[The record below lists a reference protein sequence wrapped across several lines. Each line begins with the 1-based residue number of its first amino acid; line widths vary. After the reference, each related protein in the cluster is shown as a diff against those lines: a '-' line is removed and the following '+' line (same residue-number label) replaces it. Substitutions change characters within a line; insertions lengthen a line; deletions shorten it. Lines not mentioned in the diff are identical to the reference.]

1 MEMLPMAAFQFK
13 YMTLLDYRT
22 RIEEERQ
29 RELAQVLRMRMI
41 LHDQLRQMQ
50 QTIHDSK
57 QALSESLSGKV
68 DVQKIS
74 HFARYSGQVER
85 KGHDLILRLSQLEK
99 KIDHARRRLLDATRQ
114 RKALELLRD
123 RHREQWQAQQDRR
136 EAVEMDELAT
146 QQYLRRMAVE
156 VAR

>member
-1 MEMLPMAAFQFK
+1 MAAFQFK
-13 YMTLLDYRT
+13 FQTLLDYRT
-22 RIEEERQ
+22 RVEEERQ

-41 LHDQLRQMQ
+41 LHDQLRLMQ
-50 QTIHDSK
+50 QTIYHSK
-57 QALSESLSGKV
+57 QALSESLTGRV
-68 DVQKIS
+68 NVEQIS

-85 KGHDLILRLSQLEK
+85 KGHGLVLRLGQLEK
-99 KIDHARRRLLDATRQ
+99 QIDHARLRLLDATRQ
-114 RKALELLRD
+114 CRALEQLRD

-146 QQYLRRMAVE
+146 QQYLRRMDVE

>member
-1 MEMLPMAAFQFK
+1 MAAFQFK
-13 YMTLLDYRT
+13 FQTLLDYRT
-22 RIEEERQ
+22 RVEEERQ

-50 QTIHDSK
+50 QTIHQSK
-57 QALSESLSGKV
+57 QALSESLTGRV
-68 DVQKIS
+68 NVEQIS

-85 KGHDLILRLSQLEK
+85 KGHDLVLRLGQLEK
-99 KIDHARRRLLDATRQ
+99 RIEQARQRLLDATRQ

-136 EAVEMDELAT
+136 EAMVMDELAT
-146 QQYLRRMAVE
+146 QQYLRRVAVE